1 MVAQQLV
8 FGPFSFD
15 PDNATLWRGTQ
26 AIALT
31 PKAFAVLEY
40 LLEHPGRLVTK
51 AVLLDAVW
59 PDTAV
64 SDAVLKVRMG
74 EIRKA
79 LGDSAQAPRFIATV
93 HRRGYQF
100 IAPVTAVEGPRAP
113 NAAGPRLLAAL
124 EGFAPPLRPLVPR
137 APPVVGRDA
146 VFAHLQ
152 GWLAQAW
159 HGARQVVFVT
169 GEPGI
174 GKTAVVE
181 AFAARVAGEAGLTVV
196 WGQCIA
202 HYGAGEAYLPVLE
215 ALGRLC
221 REPGHAHVIARLR
234 QVAPMWLVQM
244 PWLLSA
250 TDREALQRELL
261 GATRERMLREM
272 AELLEDVTAQTP
284 LLLVLEDLHWS
295 DTATLDLLA
304 YLARRQEPARLL
316 LLGTYRPVEVIVSG
330 HPLKVLK
337 HELELHGHCAELPL
351 ELLSEAEVAAYV
363 AMRMAGGVLAA
374 ELSRVIY
381 QCTEGLPLFMVT
393 LVDHLVTHGVLV

>member
-8 FGPFSFD
+8 FGPFRLD

-31 PKAFAVLEY
+31 PKAFAVLYY

-64 SDAVLKVRMG
+64 SDAVLKVRIG

-100 IAPVTAVEGPRAP
+100 IAPVIAAEWPQAP
-113 NAAGPRLLAAL
+113 SEAAPRLSTAL
-124 EGFAPPLRPLVPR
+124 EVSTPRPWPLVPR
-137 APPVVGRDA
+137 ALHVVGREA

-152 GWLAQAW
+152 AWLAQAW
-159 HGARQVVFVT
+159 QGTRHVVFVT

-181 AFAARVAGEAGLTVV
+181 ALAARAAAAMGLMIA
-196 WGQCIA
+196 WGQCIM

-221 REPGHAHVIARLR
+221 REPGHGHVIA
-234 QVAPMWLVQM
+234 
-244 PWLLSA
+244 
-250 TDREALQRELL
+250 
-261 GATRERMLREM
+261 
-272 AELLEDVTAQTP
+272 
-284 LLLVLEDLHWS
+284 
-295 DTATLDLLA
+295 
-304 YLARRQEPARLL
+304 
-316 LLGTYRPVEVIVSG
+316 
-330 HPLKVLK
+330 
-337 HELELHGHCAELPL
+337 
-351 ELLSEAEVAAYV
+351 
-363 AMRMAGGVLAA
+363 
-374 ELSRVIY
+374 
-381 QCTEGLPLFMVT
+381 
-393 LVDHLVTHGVLV
+393 